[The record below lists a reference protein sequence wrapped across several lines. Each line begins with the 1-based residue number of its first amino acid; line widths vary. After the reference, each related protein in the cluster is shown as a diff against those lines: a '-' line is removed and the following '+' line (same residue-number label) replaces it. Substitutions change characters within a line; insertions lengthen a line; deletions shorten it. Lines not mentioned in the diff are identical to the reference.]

1 MEKDSKDGNLS
12 ISEPVSR
19 YLLSCQTV
27 LRISVAGVFQPGGKL
42 NGGGEKDSPLS
53 VALALFG

>member
-1 MEKDSKDGNLS
+1 MEKDGNLG
-12 ISEPVSR
+12 ITEPVSG

-27 LRISVAGVFQPGGKL
+27 LRISVEGVFHLGGKL
-42 NGGGEKDSPLS
+42 NGEGEKDSPLS